1 MGTPIA
7 VQQCP
12 SAAMADHGNVLLF
25 GSLRQELLVCTNNPR
40 LGIGRGFLAWHTVRV
55 YTV

>member
-1 MGTPIA
+1 
-7 VQQCP
+7 
-12 SAAMADHGNVLLF
+12 MADHGNVLLF